1 MSVVGIFSN
10 TINNT
15 NTKTCCYMKC
25 KGNQYKSKHTYKIH
39 ERTLNTNSKF
49 TQGCVPNTHAHLF
62 KTSCPHTKHDG
73 VRTKQGSG
81 IRACATHMVHNPSTC
96 CGLVN
101 IGELHPTLPYPLTPC
116 VFAVSVQCI
125 VSTNNSKCTCCMIGS
140 IGNVSVEICAVILTS
155 CGVVHIVHSTH
166 N

>member
-25 KGNQYKSKHTYKIH
+25 KCQIKHTNIKH
-39 ERTLNTNSKF
+39 KCTLNTNSKF
-49 TQGCVPNTHAHLF
+49 TQGCVPNTHAHVY

-81 IRACATHMVHNPSTC
+81 ILACAIPMVHNPSAC
-96 CGLVN
+96 RGLIK
-101 IGELHPTLPYPLTPC
+101 IGELHSTL
-116 VFAVSVQCI
+116 
-125 VSTNNSKCTCCMIGS
+125 STLSLPVYLQFLCCALSARTTLSTCCKIGC
-140 IGNVSVEICAVILTS
+140 IGNVSVEMCAVILTLCS
-155 CGVVHIVHSTH
+155 VVHIVHSIH